1 MKLKDKKEVSLTN
14 DIIFKEALTSSENR
28 DILID
33 FLNTVTGISK
43 SVIEKDLIIL
53 NERLPKNNYY
63 EKNMYGD
70 VLVRFDKYVVN
81 LEMYTYFNK
90 VLLNKSFCYSVKI
103 FSGELKEGD
112 NYIDI
117 SKVIQVNLVNNIK
130 GKFKSQYVLSDI
142 EDPEDKIMV
151 EEFII
156 KIYRIDNIKD
166 KNNNLSREEK
176 WMKFISAKTSEERA
190 KISKGDRYLEKM
202 NKWVDKYILSEADEK
217 MFLDWK
223 RQGYDEAIR
232 EEGAEQKNIEIA
244 KILKEK
250 GYDISEI
257 IDITKLSEEE
267 INKL

>member
-1 MKLKDKKEVSLTN
+1 M
-14 DIIFKEALTSSENR
+14 
-28 DILID
+28 
-33 FLNTVTGISK
+33 
-43 SVIEKDLIIL
+43 
-53 NERLPKNNYY
+53 
-63 EKNMYGD
+63 
-70 VLVRFDKYVVN
+70 
-81 LEMYTYFNK
+81 
-90 VLLNKSFCYSVKI
+90 
-103 FSGELKEGD
+103 
-112 NYIDI
+112 
-117 SKVIQVNLVNNIK
+117 IQVNLVNNIK

-166 KNNNLSREEK
+166 KNYNLSREEK

-190 KISKGDRYLEKM
+190 KISRGDRYLEKM

-232 EEGAEQKNIEIA
+232 EEGREEGIEQGAEQKNIEIA
-244 KILKEK
+244 KKMKEE